1 MYYGQQTD
9 IAHLFTIDLM
19 KHIFLNVFCE
29 NSSFDF
35 AKLSN
40 ELFAIFLYLF
50 KKINLKAKAI
60 EVISG
65 TQKYK
70 VKKMNKSKKKSKK
83 YLVFLILCLGG
94 ISAFRS

>member
-1 MYYGQQTD
+1 
-9 IAHLFTIDLM
+9 M

-29 NSSFDF
+29 NSVLDF
-35 AKLSN
+35 TKLSN

-60 EVISG
+60 ELISG

-70 VKKMNKSKKKSKK
+70 VQKEKTIQKMATQK
-83 YLVFLILCLGG
+83 YFVIFNLKEDDL
-94 ISAFRS
+94 

>member
-1 MYYGQQTD
+1 VYYGQQTD

-29 NSSFDF
+29 NSSFDL

-60 EVISG
+60 EFIQG

-70 VKKMNKSKKKSKK
+70 VTKIWNNK
-83 YLVFLILCLGG
+83 
-94 ISAFRS
+94 

>member
-1 MYYGQQTD
+1 
-9 IAHLFTIDLM
+9 M

-29 NSSFDF
+29 NSSLDF
-35 AKLSN
+35 TKLSN

-65 TQKYK
+65 TQRYK
-70 VKKMNKSKKKSKK
+70 VKRSSYPERGQHKNIFI
-83 YLVFLILCLGG
+83 FLDF
-94 ISAFRS
+94 ATD

>member
-1 MYYGQQTD
+1 
-9 IAHLFTIDLM
+9 M

-29 NSSFDF
+29 NSVLDF
-35 AKLSN
+35 TKLSN

-60 EVISG
+60 ELISG

-70 VKKMNKSKKKSKK
+70 VVKEE
-83 YLVFLILCLGG
+83 LLGKDTMWK
-94 ISAFRS
+94 IFR